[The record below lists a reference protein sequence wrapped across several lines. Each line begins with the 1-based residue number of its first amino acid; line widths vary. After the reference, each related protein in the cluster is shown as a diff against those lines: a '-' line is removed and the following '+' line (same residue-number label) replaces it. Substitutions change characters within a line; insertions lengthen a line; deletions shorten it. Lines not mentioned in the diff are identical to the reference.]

1 MNFINYMHSNDII
14 YSPFYILHVVLV
26 HNSFI
31 IINSKVKLH
40 ILFCLGGLK
49 GTTVLCLPNYA

>member
-14 YSPFYILHVVLV
+14 YLSFYILHVVLV

-31 IINSKVKLH
+31 IIIKLKLH
-40 ILFCLGGLK
+40 ILFCMGGLK
-49 GTTVLCLPNYA
+49 GTRVLCLPYYT